1 MQFKDVLKS
10 MREEKNLSQKTLAE
24 ASGVSPT
31 CICQLETGMR
41 NPTGSTLVALA
52 DFFEVSVDYLLG
64 RADDFGNIT
73 VKSTADNNIT
83 KEEQEILQSFRSL
96 SRSEQTQLKEYA
108 TFLSK
113 KKK

>member
-1 MQFKDVLKS
+1 
-10 MREEKNLSQKTLAE
+10 MRIGEKIRELRLEQGVKQCELAAIIHVAPNTLSQFENEKA
-24 ASGVSPT
+24 
-31 CICQLETGMR
+31 
-41 NPTGSTLVALA
+41 NPSYEVLTALA

-83 KEEQEILQSFRSL
+83 KEEKEILQSFRSL